1 MKMRGG
7 IMRHLERSHIHLCF
21 ILNFPLETF
30 IKDSIFSALE
40 KPENRLFDFY
50 RSAAYII
57 VRRVSDNF
65 VFIKDMYGI
74 EFCDSSD
81 SSEISDNSDGSDG
94 GRSSESSDGSGG
106 SDNDENSE
114 ND

>member
-1 MKMRGG
+1 MKLRGG
-7 IMRHLERSHIHLCF
+7 IMRHLEKSRIHLCF
-21 ILNFPLETF
+21 ILNFPLETV

-50 RSAAYII
+50 RSGAYII

-74 EFCDSSD
+74 EDCDSSE
-81 SSEISDNSDGSDG
+81 SSDGTDG

-106 SDNDENSE
+106 SDSDENSE